1 MKTIFSFIFLLIF
14 LNVHSQD
21 SLKIKQ
27 IDSIVLNI
35 NSSDLPVQKDTVIL
49 DQPQFGVKMTT
60 DMSIIINDKNL
71 LKYVQNVNG
80 VIKENGNDRQMN
92 TSSTFYYD
100 NNKLIKVEEYLIEG
114 DKKGDMNWYFSDD
127 KLLYYTFESERSE
140 ERANML
146 LTLSKTILNQIFK

>member
-1 MKTIFSFIFLLIF
+1 
-14 LNVHSQD
+14 
-21 SLKIKQ
+21 
-27 IDSIVLNI
+27 
-35 NSSDLPVQKDTVIL
+35 
-49 DQPQFGVKMTT
+49 
-60 DMSIIINDKNL
+60 MSIIINDKNL